1 MKLPIFKTIAEK
13 QQAYNYKQAHS
24 MSEIDYILRDWAE
37 DCKVNGCNA
46 YFRGQAE
53 GSWKIYASS
62 QREWLVK
69 ELDRAYMNYNDFLEG
84 LLEYFKIDAPIF
96 LKNKCK
102 VVTDISIFS
111 TIQHYGVPTPF
122 VDWTSNLDAA
132 LYFASLGN
140 ENCVGFETDSY
151 FSVYYLTVGKGAETP
166 NNDLYRF
173 STLLESH
180 KEEMQKVQRELGK
193 ISGSDY
199 QEILKFNVW
208 KEFPVI
214 WMEEFDDEWMQ
225 IANPRSDLQGGAF
238 VYNSDPKK
246 SLDQIF
252 NGQKMYDWE
261 NTEDLA
267 LPKIHCLDI
276 HKSVLPELKQYLEEE
291 SINSGSLGLNS
302 DNWGA
307 NFYRQFR
314 VNYSFLYGKKL

>member
-1 MKLPIFKTIAEK
+1 MKLPIFKTIEEK
-13 QQAYNYKQAHS
+13 KQAYDYEQVHTLKEAVEKLKELKN
-24 MSEIDYILRDWAE
+24 IDPDST
-37 DCKVNGCNA
+37 

-53 GSWKIYASS
+53 GSWKIFASA

-69 ELDRAYMNYNDFLEG
+69 ELDRAYGDYHRFLQS
-84 LLEYFKIDAPIF
+84 LLLYFKGNGSTF
-96 LKNKCK
+96 LQKYCK

-122 VDWTSNLDAA
+122 VDWTSNLDVA

-151 FSVYYLTVGKGAETP
+151 FSVYCLAVGKGPETP

-214 WMEEFDDEWMQ
+214 WMEESDDEWMQ

-252 NGQKMYDWE
+252 AGRKMSDME
-261 NTEDLA
+261 NADDL
-267 LPKIHCLDI
+267 LPKIRCLDI
-276 HKSVLPELKQYLEEE
+276 HKSVLPELKKYLEEE
-291 SINSGSLGLNS
+291 NINSGSLGLNS
-302 DNWGA
+302 DDWGA
-307 NFYRQFR
+307 NLYRQFR
-314 VNYSFLYGKKL
+314 ANT